1 MRNEIYKYVILYEEW
16 KTQYNYFDIEDLV
29 NYLIR
34 ELNFELVTNNIKLID
49 ILLIDEIKLFSINH

>member
-16 KTQYNYFDIEDLV
+16 KAQYNYFDIEDLV

-34 ELNFELVTNNIKLID
+34 ELNF
-49 ILLIDEIKLFSINH
+49 